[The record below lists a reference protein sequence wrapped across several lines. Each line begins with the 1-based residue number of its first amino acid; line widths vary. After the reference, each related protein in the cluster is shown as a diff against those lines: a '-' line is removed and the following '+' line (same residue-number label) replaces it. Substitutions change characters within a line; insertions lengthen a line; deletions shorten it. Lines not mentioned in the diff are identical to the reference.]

1 LVVSSFKWFVWLLL
15 LFTSEEEF
23 GHHAVEDVC
32 CWFDIVDGTTGSLDN
47 VPKLQNGGFGSVS
60 CPFGDVTST
69 DDGSGADQNLNQE
82 LFVGGFVDSVDDGTV
97 DWNNSFHVEARCVR
111 VLDDGKR
118 GVAVP
123 NTDDHTDASS
133 LGGCRCCSFIVDI
146 SANGFCICVVN
157 GTVGL
162 WIFVNGHDE
171 SYFDGHSVDENVV
184 QGIFGVDKSFIGID
198 ELLTF
203 GVDGTVD
210 VVLFWW
216 SKRRFIWSS
225 TSGVPGDWIEF
236 VKYDDVDCWLDVHA
250 SLFGRWIG
258 PGPCCG
264 NGNGST
270 SSLII
275 DEGIVSICEIFV
287 GIIDGGGGDVDIDI
301 SDGISLIVD
310 DDGGCCVHSLIP
322 FDSFI
327 HCSVCETYRPK
338 FDGEKDIKLSILN

>member
-1 LVVSSFKWFVWLLL
+1 LLWLLL

-23 GHHAVEDVC
+23 GHQADEDVC
-32 CWFDIVDGTTGSLDN
+32 CWFDGTTGSLDN

-60 CPFGDVTST
+60 CPFDDVTSA
-69 DDGSGADQNLNQE
+69 DDGSGAGQNLNQE
-82 LFVGGFVDSVDDGTV
+82 LFVGGLVDSVADGTV

-111 VLDDGKR
+111 VLDGIKR
-118 GVAVP
+118 GVVVP

-133 LGGCRCCSFIVDI
+133 LGGCRCCSFIADI
-146 SANGFCICVVN
+146 TANGFCTCVVN
-157 GTVGL
+157 DTVGL

-171 SYFDGHSVDENVV
+171 SYFVDHSVGENGVH
-184 QGIFGVDKSFIGID
+184 GIFGVDKSFIGID

-203 GVDGTVD
+203 DVNGTVVV
-210 VVLFWW
+210 VVLFCW

-236 VKYDDVDCWLDVHA
+236 VKYDGIGCCVGKHV
-250 SLFGRWIG
+250 SLLGRCIG

-264 NGNGST
+264 NGNGT
-270 SSLII
+270 ISSLII
-275 DEGIVSICEIFV
+275 DEGIIIFCGIFV
-287 GIIDGGGGDVDIDI
+287 GIIGDGVVDIDI

-310 DDGGCCVHSLIP
+310 DDDGGGGCVHSLIP

-327 HCSVCETYRPK
+327 HCSVCEIYRPK
-338 FDGEKDIKLSILN
+338 FDGEKDITLSILN